1 MKKNILLAATL
12 ALIAALTFSVNN
24 LRAQNSPPPGG
35 PPPGQQPPPNFRQG
49 GPAGMR
55 GRPGPAMIYRQAS
68 MVLKRAKT
76 ELERGTN
83 DYDGHRQS
91 AIEACDK
98 ALQEMDAVQKVI
110 ADEAKARA
118 AAAAAAAQQTNSTPA
133 PAGQ

>member
-1 MKKNILLAATL
+1 
-12 ALIAALTFSVNN
+12 
-24 LRAQNSPPPGG
+24 
-35 PPPGQQPPPNFRQG
+35 
-49 GPAGMR
+49 MR